1 VREIAGW
8 FDSVLA
14 RQPWMAGERF
24 TIADITAFCAI
35 EFARGLMKFKP
46 GEEGFDR
53 TAGLA
58 RPRGRAAERARVACK
73 NAPEQFAAGPVDHR
87 AVWLAQK
94 KKRPVGGLGA
104 LGRIRVLIR
113 VLGV

>member
-46 GEEGFDR
+46 GDEGLSAL
-53 TAGLA
+53 AGLA
-58 RPRGRAAERARVACK
+58 RPRGRAAERPRVACRCGREFTSPVLS
-73 NAPEQFAAGPVDHR
+73 APSGFVG
-87 AVWLAQK
+87 K
-94 KKRPVGGLGA
+94 KKAPR
-104 LGRIRVLIR
+104 R
-113 VLGV
+113 